1 MKVNLAKNIK
11 SRLIEFLK
19 VEIKKRNLQIP
30 TVSIEDILLDD
41 DSYADWLNSNWS
53 VIKEYDMLIVRD
65 FMTWSY
71 LLDSEASTPIKIEY
85 YFAESE

>member
-1 MKVNLAKNIK
+1 MKVNLAKNLK
-11 SRLIEFLK
+11 LRLTKIMSEQL
-19 VEIKKRNLQIP
+19 EMTQSQI
-30 TVSIEDILLDD
+30 TNTLTDD
-41 DSYADWLNSNWS
+41 DTYSDWLDFNWS
-53 VIKEYDMLIVRD
+53 VIKDFDMLVVRD